1 MEYSIYE
8 LAWFFLFYSLAG
20 WCAGVAVAALRKH
33 AFVNTGFLNLPL
45 CPIYGVAA
53 VLFTVFLSELRE
65 NLLFLFLGG
74 AVLAAGL
81 VYFTGFLLERIFH
94 RKWWDYSRCRFQ
106 FEGYI
111 TLPLLAVWGLLA
123 VLCVGVLDPF
133 LAGLLDL
140 VPLGTQ
146 QTVLVIALLLMAA
159 DLILSLVSVL
169 QLRFRLRR
177 LQTLRKDFR
186 NISNQFGSAITGRV
200 QRRVMRAYPNL
211 KSGEL
216 LEEREKAPAV
226 FAPGWGFHKMVWLF
240 VIASF
245 LGDVIETIFCRFS
258 MGYWMSRS
266 GVVWGPFSIVWGL
279 GAVLLTAVLYKF
291 KDRSDCYL
299 FLAGTVLGGVY
310 EYVCSVFLE
319 LAFGTIFWDYSHLPF
334 NLGGRV
340 NLLYCFFWGIAALV
354 WIKGIYPRLSGL
366 IERIPVR
373 IGKIGTWVLVVF
385 MAVNLLVTAMAMG
398 RYTQR
403 LSGETGEPNVVTE
416 FLDDHFPNERMER
429 LYPSAKQ
436 VD

>member
-1 MEYSIYE
+1 
-8 LAWFFLFYSLAG
+8 
-20 WCAGVAVAALRKH
+20 
-33 AFVNTGFLNLPL
+33 
-45 CPIYGVAA
+45 
-53 VLFTVFLSELRE
+53 
-65 NLLFLFLGG
+65 
-74 AVLAAGL
+74 
-81 VYFTGFLLERIFH
+81 
-94 RKWWDYSRCRFQ
+94 
-106 FEGYI
+106 
-111 TLPLLAVWGLLA
+111 
-123 VLCVGVLDPF
+123 
-133 LAGLLDL
+133 
-140 VPLGTQ
+140 
-146 QTVLVIALLLMAA
+146 
-159 DLILSLVSVL
+159 
-169 QLRFRLRR
+169 
-177 LQTLRKDFR
+177 
-186 NISNQFGSAITGRV
+186 
-200 QRRVMRAYPNL
+200 
-211 KSGEL
+211 
-216 LEEREKAPAV
+216 
-226 FAPGWGFHKMVWLF
+226 
-240 VIASF
+240 
-245 LGDVIETIFCRFS
+245 

-291 KDRSDCYL
+291 KDRSDRYL

-319 LAFGTIFWDYSHLPF
+319 LAFGTIFRDYSHLPF

-403 LSGETGEPNVVTE
+403 LAGETGEPNVVTE